1 MSEFTNYLEI
11 ALLDHAFSENV
22 RPMTSP
28 TDIVVALSTDPIDD
42 TGDASITE
50 PGTGGYGRQPV
61 TFGAAAAGTTS
72 NSLQVDFTAV
82 GAGFGTIVAM
92 AIYDSGTNM
101 LCYDNDMTDTLIN
114 DGDTLRFAVGDI
126 DISLD

>member
-1 MSEFTNYLEI
+1 MAEFTDYLENE
-11 ALLDHAFSENV
+11 LLDHAFGEGV
-22 RPMTSP
+22 RDFTSP
-28 TDIVVALSTDPIDD
+28 TGIVVALSTTTISDD
-42 TGDASITE
+42 GTGITE
-50 PGTGGYGRQPV
+50 PGTGGYARQAV
-61 TFGAAAAGTTS
+61 TFGAAASGTTS
-72 NSLQVDFTAV
+72 NSLQVDFTAS

-92 AIYDSGTNM
+92 AIYDSTTNM